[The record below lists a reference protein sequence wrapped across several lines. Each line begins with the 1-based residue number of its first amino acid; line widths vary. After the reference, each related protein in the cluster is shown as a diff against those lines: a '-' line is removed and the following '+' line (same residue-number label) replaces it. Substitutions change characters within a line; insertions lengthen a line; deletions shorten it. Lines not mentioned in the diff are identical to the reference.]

1 VAECVDGLGNSAIFS
16 LDERVTELERRPSGG
31 GSGPVAV
38 SITAESTTI
47 HIQGTVS
54 VVAFLDSA
62 DGAVQVNL
70 QDGRADGQEV
80 KCIAAERV
88 NPMRVNASIQPAS
101 GPLLDHITFTNTGQ
115 GRGGSWPT
123 ADSLLDCRME

>member
-1 VAECVDGLGNSAIFS
+1 MWLNVLTDWRARANSAIFS

-80 KCIAAERV
+80 GESEPCSTTSPSRT
-88 NPMRVNASIQPAS
+88 P
-101 GPLLDHITFTNTGQ
+101 G
-115 GRGGSWPT
+115 
-123 ADSLLDCRME
+123 CR